1 LALTLLR
8 RARPSDVEDIRALVR
23 EAYAKWVPR
32 IGREPKPMTADYDRA
47 VVEHRLD
54 LLLVDGELAGV
65 IETVDEGDTLLIENV
80 AVSPRFQ
87 RQGLGRRLLA
97 HAEQLAR
104 DLGRPRIRLLTNQRF
119 EENVLLYR
127 RLGYAIDRQED
138 LGVAI
143 AVHMSKPSGTRS

>member
-1 LALTLLR
+1 MALTLLR

>member
-1 LALTLLR
+1 
-8 RARPSDVEDIRALVR
+8 
-23 EAYAKWVPR
+23 
-32 IGREPKPMTADYDRA
+32 MTADYDRA
-47 VVEHRLD
+47 VVEHQLD